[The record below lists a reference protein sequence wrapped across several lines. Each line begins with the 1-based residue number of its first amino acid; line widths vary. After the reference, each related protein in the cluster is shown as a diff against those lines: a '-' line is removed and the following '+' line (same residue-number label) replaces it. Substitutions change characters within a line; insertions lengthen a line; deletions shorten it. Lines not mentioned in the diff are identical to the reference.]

1 MASRTSASELFN
13 PSKSRW
19 RLRQGHGYRA
29 TPLHTNQSRL
39 RHRTGVPPYSRQ
51 KTLGYSQG
59 SQLRSSSSKQGK
71 YKPAS
76 RGSIARWGRVKNLW

>member
-13 PSKSRW
+13 PSKFRW

-51 KTLGYSQG
+51 RPWATRALGPRQ
-59 SQLRSSSSKQGK
+59 
-71 YKPAS
+71 KP
-76 RGSIARWGRVKNLW
+76 V